1 MGIQLTPVMF
11 LTRRKSVLIR
21 SVCVRT
27 RKCLLLQAY
36 CSIAHRKWAGWVVG
50 WVLGG
55 KKGSSGG
62 ARNVFNKT
70 TWCGTNRTHFWRS
83 WLMASN
89 VDGGDRVDCQGLVCK
104 QGQSWGASNV
114 CVGHFLAARCLFLCR
129 DAFAGVCTRIGCILC
144 WITGVQLQRDKQYL
158 RWIFFLSDGNSP
170 YKGSEQC

>member
-1 MGIQLTPVMF
+1 MFCRLKRPLMEIQLTPVMF

-70 TWCGTNRTHFWRS
+70 TWCGTNRTHFWQATS
-83 WLMASN
+83 MVVIEWIVKDYFASKGKAGAQAMF
-89 VDGGDRVDCQGLVCK
+89 VLDIFLRQGAYSCAGMLL
-104 QGQSWGASNV
+104 QAFAQE
-114 CVGHFLAARCLFLCR
+114 L
-129 DAFAGVCTRIGCILC
+129 DAFYVGSPGCNYRGTNNI
-144 WITGVQLQRDKQYL
+144 
-158 RWIFFLSDGNSP
+158 
-170 YKGSEQC
+170 

>member
-55 KKGSSGG
+55 KKGAAAEQAMCLRRQPG
-62 ARNVFNKT
+62 AGLTALIFGAHGLWQATSMVVIEWIVKDYFASKGKAGAQAMFVLDIFLRQGAYSCAGMLLQAFAQELDAFYVGSPGCNYR
-70 TWCGTNRTHFWRS
+70 GTN
-83 WLMASN
+83 N
-89 VDGGDRVDCQGLVCK
+89 
-104 QGQSWGASNV
+104 
-114 CVGHFLAARCLFLCR
+114 
-129 DAFAGVCTRIGCILC
+129 I
-144 WITGVQLQRDKQYL
+144 
-158 RWIFFLSDGNSP
+158 
-170 YKGSEQC
+170 